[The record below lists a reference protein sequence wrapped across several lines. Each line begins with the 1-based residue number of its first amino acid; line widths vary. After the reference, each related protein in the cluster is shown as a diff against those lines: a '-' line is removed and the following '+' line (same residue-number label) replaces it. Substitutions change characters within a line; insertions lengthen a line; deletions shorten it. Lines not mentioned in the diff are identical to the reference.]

1 MKSKNCEQE
10 APPLIT
16 YPARPVNGGRLESA
30 PKKVG
35 PWICQPKID
44 DWRAILHAPTGRIWN
59 RHGQPLSIAADIQPA
74 IKFIQSRDHEWL
86 DVGVLERRHEM
97 LKGRIVIFDWIPT
110 VKFYA
115 GINHETRRAELKKDF
130 DVLPANPRNAGDRLV
145 FLIPEWAGDKIELSY
160 DALQFINADI
170 KKQLGTE
177 HNFYEGLVCKRTD
190 KPYPAQLLSPN
201 KETPWMI
208 KHRFDQ

>member
-1 MKSKNCEQE
+1 MTTTE
-10 APPLIT
+10 PPLIT

-59 RHGQPLSIAADIQPA
+59 RHGEPLSIAADIQPA
-74 IKFIQSRDHEWL
+74 IKFIQSRDYDWL

-97 LKGRIVIFDWIPT
+97 LKGRVVIFDFIPPEDNPPCRAP
-110 VKFYA
+110 YSS
-115 GINHETRRAELKKDF
+115 RRECLKRDF
-130 DVLPANPRNAGDRLV
+130 DSLPANPANAGDRLV
-145 FLIPEWAGDKIELSY
+145 FLIPEWAGDKIEISY
-160 DALQFINADI
+160 DCLQIINADI
-170 KKQLGTE
+170 KKQTGTE
-177 HNFYEGLVCKRTD
+177 HNFYEGIVCKRTD
-190 KPYPAQLLSPN
+190 KPYPVQLLSPN

>member
-1 MKSKNCEQE
+1 MKSNIIPQTSNIAA
-10 APPLIT
+10 APPLLT

-30 PKKVG
+30 PPKVG

-74 IKFIQSRDHEWL
+74 IRFIQSRDYEWL
-86 DVGVLERRHEM
+86 DVGVLERRHEI
-97 LKGRIVIFDWIPT
+97 LKGRIVIFDWITP
-110 VKFYA
+110 VR
-115 GINHETRRAELKKDF
+115 GHIERRTCLKCDF
-130 DVLPANPRNAGDRLV
+130 DTLPASPRNAGDRLV
-145 FLIPEWAGDKIELSY
+145 FLIPEWAGDKIEVSY
-160 DALQFINADI
+160 AALQFINADI
-170 KKQLGTE
+170 KNQLGTA

-190 KPYPAQLLSPN
+190 KPYPVQLLSPN